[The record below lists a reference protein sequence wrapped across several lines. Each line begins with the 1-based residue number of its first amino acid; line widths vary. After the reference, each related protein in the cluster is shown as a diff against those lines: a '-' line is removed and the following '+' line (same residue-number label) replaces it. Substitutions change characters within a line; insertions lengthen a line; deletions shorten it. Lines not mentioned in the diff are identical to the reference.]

1 MKPGDLVKA
10 TDQLRL
16 LSGFIINVGDVGLIT
31 GLADVHHG
39 STRYLSVLIGG
50 QRVALHPNMLEPL
63 NVIPYSSSAP

>member
-10 TDQLRL
+10 TDKLRP

-50 QRVALHPNMLEPL
+50 QRLELHPNMLEL
-63 NVIPYSSSAP
+63 VDDVS

>member
-10 TDQLRL
+10 TDKLRQ

-31 GLADVHHG
+31 GLANVHHG

-50 QRVALHPNMLEPL
+50 QCVALHPNMLEL
-63 NVIPYSSSAP
+63 VSGVS

>member
-63 NVIPYSSSAP
+63 NVIP

>member
-10 TDQLRL
+10 TDKLRL

-63 NVIPYSSSAP
+63 NVIP

>member
-50 QRVALHPNMLEPL
+50 QHVALHPNMLEL
-63 NVIPYSSSAP
+63 VNDVS

>member
-10 TDQLRL
+10 TDKLRL

-31 GLADVHHG
+31 GLANVHHG

-50 QRVALHPNMLEPL
+50 QRVALHPNMLEL
-63 NVIPYSSSAP
+63 VNDVS